1 MNSKDR
7 LSELLKKWEP
17 KSPHSTAK
25 FVHDTL
31 RTIRL
36 RETRPGWRIAWDG
49 WLERADGWM
58 GDWLPAPRVLVPV
71 AASLIL
77 LVVSFQWAK
86 ASRQA
91 EAVAAFRW
99 QQGITQPMGQ
109 GSLSGDYARF
119 IKE

>member
-1 MNSKDR
+1 MKSNDP
-7 LSELLKKWEP
+7 LSLLMKQWKP
-17 KSPHSTAK
+17 QNPHSTAK
-25 FVHDTL
+25 FVSDTL
-31 RTIRL
+31 RIL
-36 RETRPGWRIAWDG
+36 RQREARPAWRIAWDG

-58 GDWLPAPRVLVPV
+58 GEWLPAPRVLVPV

-99 QQGITQPMGQ
+99 QQEMTQPMGQ